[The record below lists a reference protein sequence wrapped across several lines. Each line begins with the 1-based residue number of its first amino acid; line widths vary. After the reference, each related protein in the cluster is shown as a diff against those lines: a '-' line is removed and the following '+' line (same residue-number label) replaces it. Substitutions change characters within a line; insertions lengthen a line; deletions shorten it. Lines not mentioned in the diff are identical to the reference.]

1 MDDGDAAARQQGLQQ
16 FLEVTP
22 ARGHLGAGRTCTAG
36 GRMYRS
42 KRGKQRSQTACDRG
56 RRQRSHVCAW
66 TLDLSDDA
74 AALAQL
80 RAAARSSDVD
90 A

>member
-1 MDDGDAAARQQGLQQ
+1 
-16 FLEVTP
+16 
-22 ARGHLGAGRTCTAG
+22 
-36 GRMYRS
+36 MYRS
-42 KRGKQRSQTACDRG
+42 KRGKQSGQTACDRG